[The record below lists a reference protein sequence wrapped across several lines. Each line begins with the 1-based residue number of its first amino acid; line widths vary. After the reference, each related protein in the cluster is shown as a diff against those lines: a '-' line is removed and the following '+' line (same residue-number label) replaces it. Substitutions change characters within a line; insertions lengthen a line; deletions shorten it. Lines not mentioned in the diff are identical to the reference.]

1 MKLGKL
7 MIQKQICSQVQVL
20 LNNFKNS
27 VRYIALF
34 HYKLSKRLVK
44 AAKYTNTMLNGN
56 GLDTNNVSEN
66 IADVFVRYKPE
77 FLRYAPLIYQSNN
90 LKKRITYMEQ
100 DSAYQSELVEI
111 ESLLQSEL
119 NKTKDRCH
127 PVDVAQLLSLP
138 FQHICR

>member
-1 MKLGKL
+1 
-7 MIQKQICSQVQVL
+7 
-20 LNNFKNS
+20 
-27 VRYIALF
+27 
-34 HYKLSKRLVK
+34 
-44 AAKYTNTMLNGN
+44 MLNGN

-100 DSAYQSELVEI
+100 DSAYQSELEEI

-119 NKTKDRCH
+119 NPTKDRCH
-127 PVDVAQLLSLP
+127 PVDVEQLLSLP